1 MTGADA
7 EGRPR
12 IVLGLLAAPGMAAE
26 MAEQLAPELAA
37 RLNEL
42 YPGVEWDVPVIPD
55 GLVEPPALTG
65 DLIDAA
71 HQRLL
76 REDWELALAITDLP
90 LRVGRRPVEG
100 QASPT
105 HRVAVLSLP
114 ALGPARLRRRALD
127 AAVGLVA
134 AVLGDRDT
142 QQRLVD
148 LAELADENP
157 EDAPTGLAALARGGN
172 LRLLAGM
179 VRANRP
185 WRLAAR
191 LYRALVAAVAAVAFG
206 LVTGD
211 VWRISASLSAVRL
224 IAITVLAIGL
234 TVTSL
239 IVVHGL
245 WERGGGGRAPDQ
257 VTLFNAAT
265 TATVLLG
272 VLSLYAALWVL
283 TLAGAGL
290 VITPDTLAV
299 ALGRP
304 AHLSDYLSLAWF
316 ASSLATVGGALGAGL
331 ESDEAVREAAYAYRP
346 ADPPAAAVE
355 TEAGVPARR

>member
-1 MTGADA
+1 MTGPGG

-26 MAEQLAPELAA
+26 LAEQLGPELAA
-37 RLNEL
+37 RLSEL
-42 YPGVEWDVPVIPD
+42 YPGVEWHVPAIPD
-55 GLVEPPALTG
+55 GLVEPPALTT

-114 ALGPARLRRRALD
+114 ALGPARLRRRALE

-134 AVLGDRDT
+134 AVLGDSDT
-142 QQRLVD
+142 RQRLVD
-148 LAELADENP
+148 LAELADENA
-157 EDAPTGLAALARGGN
+157 EDAPAGLAALARGGN

-191 LYRALVAAVAAVAFG
+191 LYRALAAAVAAVAFAI
-206 LVTGD
+206 VTD
-211 VWRISASLSAVRL
+211 DIWRISASLSAVRL
-224 IAITVLAIGL
+224 IAMTALAIGL
-234 TVTSL
+234 TVASL

-245 WERGGGGRAPDQ
+245 WQRGGGGRAPHQ

-283 TLAGAGL
+283 TLVGAGL
-290 VITPDTLAV
+290 VLTPDTLGE
-299 ALGRP
+299 ALGR
-304 AHLSDYLSLAWF
+304 AAGLGDYLSLAWF

-346 ADPPAAAVE
+346 EEPPATAVE